1 MKYAILGAGGMGI
14 QYGVLLQEFA
24 HQQVDFVDTWT
35 ENVEKIREQ
44 GGAYVSQDGEGRH
57 LVPINVY
64 YPEEYAGDPD
74 VWIVFVK
81 QHQLPE
87 FLERTA
93 PHFREHQVVFSAMN
107 GYGHFEKLAE
117 YFPKH
122 RIYGGTAL
130 IGAYVYGPGDFNF
143 TGGAHAKAMNLC
155 AYDEHDVEEDPIERQ
170 LFADFQAAT
179 LNPTIVRHFLGMC
192 LAKIVFNSVLNTL
205 CTMYQIRFGEFA
217 SHPAAPILTERLVD
231 EAYGAAEAAGV
242 QLLGTR
248 ESEVETIMHTA
259 SIAHPLHYPSMY
271 QDLTRCRPTEVDYIN
286 GYIAR
291 LGREHGY
298 ACPLHELVTQEV
310 HLAEHAFAIHHPDIA
325 AKAASQSVE
334 LAD

>member
-1 MKYAILGAGGMGI
+1 ML
-14 QYGVLLQEFA
+14 
-24 HQQVDFVDTWT
+24 
-35 ENVEKIREQ
+35 
-44 GGAYVSQDGEGRH
+44 
-57 LVPINVY
+57 
-64 YPEEYAGDPD
+64 
-74 VWIVFVK
+74 
-81 QHQLPE
+81 
-87 FLERTA
+87 
-93 PHFREHQVVFSAMN
+93 FRS
-107 GYGHFEKLAE
+107 LAE

-170 LFADFQAAT
+170 LFAEFQVAT
-179 LNPTIVRHFLGMC
+179 LNPTIVQHFLGMC

-271 QDLTRCRPTEVDYIN
+271 QDLTKCRPTEVDYIN

-298 ACPLHELVTQEV
+298 ICPLHEFVTQEV

-325 AKAASQSVE
+325 AKVASQSVE